1 MASQL
6 VLTLA
11 GERDDQYVRG
21 RQRRHLGFGSVR
33 RDERGREGGE
43 AEHQQP
49 GLPFSMLYGAE
60 PRSLG
65 LASSGSGTLPEVRG
79 NRERTQSSFGRVHI
93 TVSGLSGQQFQQIDA
108 WMGPGYNV

>member
-11 GERDDQYVRG
+11 GERADQDVRG

-60 PRSLG
+60 PRSHAIRSGTPLAWPG
-65 LASSGSGTLPEVRG
+65 LLGSGTLP
-79 NRERTQSSFGRVHI
+79 
-93 TVSGLSGQQFQQIDA
+93 
-108 WMGPGYNV
+108 

>member
-11 GERDDQYVRG
+11 GERADQDVRG

-65 LASSGSGTLPEVRG
+65 PASSALARFRKSAETGKGRNRPLAVYTLRYPVCPASNAHSSRSARG
-79 NRERTQSSFGRVHI
+79 MAG
-93 TVSGLSGQQFQQIDA
+93 
-108 WMGPGYNV
+108 